1 VDSRIRFEGTYP
13 LDYLS
18 YYEVGVLFDMHIAI
32 VSGEYPPRW
41 GGIGSVVFH
50 LAGHFVQLGH
60 EVTIITRSHHE
71 KAPSQEGVEVIPV
84 RWAKLPMAFTRSYG
98 KSAIKALK
106 KLHAKK
112 PVDIINAHLPLVSW
126 KRKEFRWLEQNIAP
140 VVSCLHGSWLGE
152 KEGVKR
158 AAAAKESATWKNPND
173 LAILTTAGWYSKY
186 ERAGILE
193 SSICVA
199 NSQSTLSEFQ
209 RWYKPDENFDCEVIL
224 WGCDHKVFRPPN
236 IDNEAEQL
244 EHERIRQLYD
254 CGDEESLN
262 YSAGTNTPMLLAV
275 GRLVARKGYMTL
287 LRAMPEI
294 LQENPNAKL
303 VIVGRGHMKSS
314 LEKNAKKLGISESI
328 FIQSSLSFDEL
339 AQHFRSA
346 DLVVYPSYYEG
357 QGLIPLESLA
367 SGTPVATVDQ
377 EPLTEMID
385 GSVGGLFKRGD
396 PRDLARCVNQM
407 LASEETS
414 KKAILGRERVLST
427 YTYEH
432 NALDYVAVFERAIG
446 KRNKN

>member
-1 VDSRIRFEGTYP
+1 
-13 LDYLS
+13 
-18 YYEVGVLFDMHIAI
+18 MHIAI

-71 KAPSQEGVEVIPV
+71 KTPSQEGVEVIPV
-84 RWAKLPMAFTRSYG
+84 KWAKLPMAFTRSYG
-98 KSAIKALK
+98 KSAVKALK

-126 KRKEFRWLEQNIAP
+126 KRKEFRWLEQNVAP

-186 ERAGILE
+186 ERAGVLE

-199 NSQSTLSEFQ
+199 NSQSTLKEFQ

-236 IDNEAEQL
+236 IDDEAEQL
-244 EHERIRQLYD
+244 EHERIRELYG
-254 CGDEESLN
+254 CADEESLN
-262 YSAGTNTPMLLAV
+262 YSAKTKTPMLLAV

-314 LEKNAKKLGISESI
+314 LEKNAKKLGISDSI
-328 FIQSSLSFDEL
+328 HIQSSLSFEEL

-367 SGTPVATVDQ
+367 SGTPVATVNQ
-377 EPLTEMID
+377 EPLTEMVD
-385 GSVGGLFKRGD
+385 ESVGGLFKRGE
-396 PRDLARCVNQM
+396 PGDLARCVNDM
-407 LASEETS
+407 LASEETD
-414 KKAILGRERVLST
+414 KKAILGRERVLSR

-432 NALDYVAVFERAIG
+432 NASDYVAVFNRAIE
-446 KRNKN
+446 KRNGK

>member
-1 VDSRIRFEGTYP
+1 
-13 LDYLS
+13 
-18 YYEVGVLFDMHIAI
+18 MHIAI

-71 KAPSQEGVEVIPV
+71 KTPSQEGVEVIPV
-84 RWAKLPMAFTRSYG
+84 KWAKLPMAFTRSYG
-98 KSAIKALK
+98 KSAVKALK

-112 PVDIINAHLPLVSW
+112 PIDIINAHLPLVSW
-126 KRKEFRWLEQNIAP
+126 KRKEFTWLEQNVAP
-140 VVSCLHGSWLGE
+140 IVSCLHGSWLGE

-186 ERAGILE
+186 ERAGVLE

-199 NSQSTLSEFQ
+199 NSQSTLKEFQ
-209 RWYKPDENFDCEVIL
+209 RWYNPDENCDCDVIL
-224 WGCDHKVFRPPN
+224 WGGDHKVFRPPN
-236 IDNEAEQL
+236 IDDEAEQL
-244 EHERIRQLYD
+244 EHERIRHLYG
-254 CGDEESLN
+254 CADEESLN
-262 YSAGTNTPMLLAV
+262 YSAKTKTPMLLAV

-287 LRAMPEI
+287 LRAMPAI

-314 LEKNAKKLGISESI
+314 LEKNAKKLGISDSI
-328 FIQSSLSFDEL
+328 HIQSSLSFEEL

-367 SGTPVATVDQ
+367 SGTPVATVNQ
-377 EPLTEMID
+377 EPLTEMVD
-385 GSVGGLFKRGD
+385 DSVGGLFKRGE
-396 PRDLARCVNQM
+396 PEDLARCVNEM
-407 LASEETS
+407 LASEETA
-414 KKAILGRERVLST
+414 KKAILGRERVLSR

-432 NALDYVAVFERAIG
+432 NASDYVAVFNRAIE
-446 KRNKN
+446 KRNGK

>member
-1 VDSRIRFEGTYP
+1 
-13 LDYLS
+13 
-18 YYEVGVLFDMHIAI
+18 MHIAI

-71 KAPSQEGVEVIPV
+71 KTPSQEGVEVVPV

-106 KLHAKK
+106 KLHTKK

-158 AAAAKESATWKNPND
+158 AAEAKESATWKNPND

-199 NSQSTLSEFQ
+199 NSQSTLKEFR

-236 IDNEAEQL
+236 IDDEAEQL
-244 EHERIRQLYD
+244 EHERIRQLYG

-262 YSAGTNTPMLLAV
+262 YSAETNTPMLLAV

-287 LRAMPEI
+287 LRAMPAI
-294 LQENPNAKL
+294 LQENPHAKL

-314 LEKNAKKLGISESI
+314 LEKNAKKLGVSDSI
-328 FIQSSLSFDEL
+328 HIQSSLSFEEL

-377 EPLTEMID
+377 EPLTEMVD
-385 GSVGGLFKRGD
+385 DSVGGLFKRGD
-396 PRDLARCVNQM
+396 PEDLARCVNEM
-407 LASEETS
+407 LARDDTAQ
-414 KKAILGRERVLST
+414 KAILGRERVLST

-432 NALDYVAVFERAIG
+432 NASDYVAVFNRAIE
-446 KRNKN
+446 KRSKK

>member
-1 VDSRIRFEGTYP
+1 
-13 LDYLS
+13 
-18 YYEVGVLFDMHIAI
+18 MHIAI

-71 KAPSQEGVEVIPV
+71 KTPSQEGVEVVPV

-106 KLHAKK
+106 KLHTKK

-158 AAAAKESATWKNPND
+158 AAEAKESATWKNPND

-199 NSQSTLSEFQ
+199 NSQSTLKEFR

-236 IDNEAEQL
+236 IDDEAEQL
-244 EHERIRQLYD
+244 EHERIRQLYG

-262 YSAGTNTPMLLAV
+262 YSAETNTPMLLAV

-287 LRAMPEI
+287 LRAMPAI
-294 LQENPNAKL
+294 LQENPHAKL

-314 LEKNAKKLGISESI
+314 LEKNAKKLGVSDSI
-328 FIQSSLSFDEL
+328 HIQSSLSFEEL

-346 DLVVYPSYYEG
+346 DLVIYPSYYEG

-377 EPLTEMID
+377 EPLTEMVD
-385 GSVGGLFKRGD
+385 DSVGGLFKRGD
-396 PRDLARCVNQM
+396 PEDLARCVNEM
-407 LASEETS
+407 LARDDTAQ
-414 KKAILGRERVLST
+414 KAILGRERVLST

-432 NALDYVAVFERAIG
+432 NASDYVAVFNRAIE
-446 KRNKN
+446 KRSKK

>member
-1 VDSRIRFEGTYP
+1 
-13 LDYLS
+13 
-18 YYEVGVLFDMHIAI
+18 MHIAI

-71 KAPSQEGVEVIPV
+71 KTPSQEGVEVIPV
-84 RWAKLPMAFTRSYG
+84 KWAKLPMAFTRSYG

-112 PVDIINAHLPLVSW
+112 PIDIINAHLPLVSW
-126 KRKEFRWLEQNIAP
+126 KRKEFRWLEQNVAP

-173 LAILTTAGWYSKY
+173 LAILTTAGYYSKY
-186 ERAGILE
+186 ERAGVLE

-199 NSQSTLSEFQ
+199 NSQSTLKEFQ
-209 RWYKPDENFDCEVIL
+209 RWYKPNENFDCEVIL

-236 IDNEAEQL
+236 IDDEAEQL
-244 EHERIRQLYD
+244 EHERIRQLYG

-262 YSAGTNTPMLLAV
+262 YSAETNTPMLLAV

-287 LRAMPEI
+287 LRAMPAI

-314 LEKNAKKLGISESI
+314 LEKNAKKLGISDSI
-328 FIQSSLSFDEL
+328 HIQSSLSFEEL

-367 SGTPVATVDQ
+367 SGTPVATVNQ
-377 EPLTEMID
+377 EPLTEMVD
-385 GSVGGLFKRGD
+385 DSVGGLFKRGE
-396 PRDLARCVNQM
+396 PEDLARCVNEM
-407 LASEETS
+407 LASQETA
-414 KKAILGRERVLST
+414 KKAILGRERVLSR

-432 NALDYVAVFERAIG
+432 NASDYVAVFNRAIE
-446 KRNKN
+446 KRNGK

>member
-1 VDSRIRFEGTYP
+1 
-13 LDYLS
+13 
-18 YYEVGVLFDMHIAI
+18 MHIAI

-71 KAPSQEGVEVIPV
+71 KTPSQEGVEVIPV
-84 RWAKLPMAFTRSYG
+84 KWAKLPMAFTRSYG

-112 PVDIINAHLPLVSW
+112 PIDIINAHLPLVSW
-126 KRKEFRWLEQNIAP
+126 KRKEFRWLEQHVAP

-173 LAILTTAGWYSKY
+173 LAILTTAGYYSKY
-186 ERAGILE
+186 ERAGVLE

-199 NSQSTLSEFQ
+199 NSQSTLKEFQ

-236 IDNEAEQL
+236 IDDEAEQL
-244 EHERIRQLYD
+244 EHERIRQLYG

-262 YSAGTNTPMLLAV
+262 YSAETNTPMLLAV

-287 LRAMPEI
+287 LRAMPAI

-314 LEKNAKKLGISESI
+314 LEKNAKKLGISDSI
-328 FIQSSLSFDEL
+328 HIQSSLSFEEL

-367 SGTPVATVDQ
+367 SGTPVATVNQ
-377 EPLTEMID
+377 EPLTEMVD
-385 GSVGGLFKRGD
+385 DSVGGLFKRGE
-396 PRDLARCVNQM
+396 PEDLARCVNEM
-407 LASEETS
+407 LASQETA
-414 KKAILGRERVLST
+414 KKAILGRERVLSR

-432 NALDYVAVFERAIG
+432 NASDYVAVFNRAIE
-446 KRNKN
+446 KRNGK

>member
-1 VDSRIRFEGTYP
+1 
-13 LDYLS
+13 
-18 YYEVGVLFDMHIAI
+18 MHIAI

-71 KAPSQEGVEVIPV
+71 KTPSQEGVDVIPV

-126 KRKEFRWLEQNIAP
+126 KRKEFRWLEKNIAP

-199 NSQSTLSEFQ
+199 NSQSTLKEFH

-236 IDNEAEQL
+236 IDDEAEQL
-244 EHERIRQLYD
+244 EHERIRQLYG

-262 YSAGTNTPMLLAV
+262 YSADTNTPMLLAV

-287 LRAMPEI
+287 LRAMPAI

-314 LEKNAKKLGISESI
+314 LEKNAKKLGISDSI
-328 FIQSSLSFDEL
+328 HIQSSLSFEEL

-377 EPLTEMID
+377 EPLTEMVD
-385 GSVGGLFKRGD
+385 DSVGGLFKRGE
-396 PRDLARCVNQM
+396 PEDLARCVNEM
-407 LASEETS
+407 LASEVTAQ
-414 KKAILGRERVLST
+414 KAISGRERVLSK

-432 NALDYVAVFERAIG
+432 NASDYVAVFNRAIE
-446 KRNKN
+446 KRNGKQF

>member
-1 VDSRIRFEGTYP
+1 MDSTICFEGTYP
-13 LDYLS
+13 TDYLP
-18 YYEVGVLFDMHIAI
+18 YYGVAYLFDMHIAI

-50 LAGHFVQLGH
+50 LAGHLVQLGH
-60 EVTIITRSHHE
+60 EVSIITRSHPE
-71 KAPSQEGVEVIPV
+71 KAPSQEGVDVIPV

-98 KSAIKALK
+98 KSSIKALK
-106 KLHAKK
+106 KLHTKK
-112 PVDIINAHLPLVSW
+112 PIDVINAHLPLVSW

-173 LAILTTAGWYSKY
+173 LAILTTAGWYSRY

-199 NSQSTLSEFQ
+199 NSQSTLKEFKN
-209 RWYKPDENFDCEVIL
+209 WYKPDENFDCEVIL

-236 IDNEAEQL
+236 NDDEAEQL
-244 EHERIRQLYD
+244 EHERIRNQYG
-254 CGDEESLN
+254 CGDEASLN
-262 YSAGTNTPMLLAV
+262 YSTDTKTPMLLAV

-287 LRAMPEI
+287 LRAMPDI
-294 LQENPNAKL
+294 LQENPQAKL

-314 LEKNAKKLGISESI
+314 LEKKAKKLGISDSI

-367 SGTPVATVDQ
+367 SGTPVATVNQ
-377 EPLTEMID
+377 EPLTEMVD
-385 GSVGGLFKRGD
+385 STVGGLFERGK
-396 PRDLARCVNQM
+396 PSDLARCVNEM
-407 LASEETS
+407 LSGSDTEQ
-414 KKAILGRERVLST
+414 KANLGRERVLSN

-432 NALDYVAVFERAIG
+432 NASDYEAVFNRAIS
-446 KRNKN
+446 KQNK

>member
-1 VDSRIRFEGTYP
+1 
-13 LDYLS
+13 
-18 YYEVGVLFDMHIAI
+18 MHIAI

-71 KAPSQEGVEVIPV
+71 KTPSQEGVDVIPV

-199 NSQSTLSEFQ
+199 NSQSTLKEFQ
-209 RWYKPDENFDCEVIL
+209 RWYKPDDNFDCEVIL

-236 IDNEAEQL
+236 IDDEAEQL
-244 EHERIRQLYD
+244 EHERIRQLYG

-287 LRAMPEI
+287 LRAMPTI

-314 LEKNAKKLGISESI
+314 LEKNAKKLGISDSI
-328 FIQSSLSFDEL
+328 HIQSSLSFEEL

-367 SGTPVATVDQ
+367 SGTPVATVNQ
-377 EPLTEMID
+377 EPLTEMVD
-385 GSVGGLFKRGD
+385 DSVGGLFKRGE
-396 PRDLARCVNQM
+396 PEDLARCVNEM
-407 LASEETS
+407 LASEDTA
-414 KKAILGRERVLST
+414 KKAILGRARVLSQ

-432 NALDYVAVFERAIG
+432 NASDYVAVFNRAIE
-446 KRNKN
+446 KQNKK

>member
-1 VDSRIRFEGTYP
+1 
-13 LDYLS
+13 
-18 YYEVGVLFDMHIAI
+18 MHIAI

-50 LAGHFVQLGH
+50 LAGHFVELGH
-60 EVTIITRSHHE
+60 EVTIITRSHQDA
-71 KAPSQEGVEVIPV
+71 APSQEGVTVVTV

-98 KSAIKALK
+98 KNALKALK
-106 KLHAKK
+106 KLHSMK
-112 PVDIINAHLPLVSW
+112 PIDIINAHLPLVSW
-126 KRKEFRWLEQNIAP
+126 KRKEFSWLEQNIAP

-186 ERAGILE
+186 ERAGVLE

-199 NSQSTLSEFQ
+199 NSQSTLKEFKQWYRPSE
-209 RWYKPDENFDCEVIL
+209 DFDCEVIL

-236 IDNEAEQL
+236 IDDEAEQL
-244 EHERIRQLYD
+244 EHERIRNQYE
-254 CGDEESLN
+254 CGDEASLN
-262 YSAGTNTPMLLAV
+262 YSTETKTPMLLAV

-287 LRAMPEI
+287 LRAMPDI
-294 LQENPNAKL
+294 LNKNPNAKL

-314 LEKNAKKLGISESI
+314 LEKTAKKLGIENSI
-328 FIQSSLSFDEL
+328 FIQSSLSFNEL

-367 SGTPVATVDQ
+367 SGTPVATVGQ

-385 GSVGGLFKRGD
+385 ESVGGLFSRGD
-396 PRDLARCVNQM
+396 PVDLARCVNEM
-407 LASEETS
+407 LSSSETAT
-414 KKAILGRERVLST
+414 KAELGRKRVLSK

-432 NALDYVAVFERAIG
+432 NASDYVDVFKRAIE
-446 KRNKN
+446 KNKSK

>member
-1 VDSRIRFEGTYP
+1 
-13 LDYLS
+13 
-18 YYEVGVLFDMHIAI
+18 MHIAI

-50 LAGHFVQLGH
+50 LAGHFVELGH
-60 EVTIITRSHHE
+60 EVTIITRSHQD
-71 KAPSQEGVEVIPV
+71 AVPSQEGVTVIPV

-98 KSAIKALK
+98 KSALKALK
-106 KLHAKK
+106 KLHSNK
-112 PVDIINAHLPLVSW
+112 PIDVINAHLPLVSW
-126 KRKEFRWLEQNIAP
+126 KRKEFSWLEQNIAP

-186 ERAGILE
+186 ERAGVLE

-199 NSQSTLSEFQ
+199 NSQSTLKEFKQ
-209 RWYKPDENFDCEVIL
+209 WYGPSDDFDCEVIL

-236 IDNEAEQL
+236 IDDEAEQL
-244 EHERIRQLYD
+244 EHERIRKQYGCD
-254 CGDEESLN
+254 DEASLN
-262 YSAGTNTPMLLAV
+262 YSPETKTPMLLAV

-287 LRAMPEI
+287 LRAMPKI
-294 LQENPNAKL
+294 LENNPHSKL

-314 LEKNAKKLGISESI
+314 LEKTAKKLGIENSM
-328 FIQSSLSFDEL
+328 FIKSSLSFDEL

-377 EPLTEMID
+377 EPLTEMVD
-385 GSVGGLFKRGD
+385 ESVGGLFRRGD
-396 PRDLARCVNQM
+396 PEDLARCVNDM
-407 LASEETS
+407 LSSSETS
-414 KKAILGRERVLST
+414 TKAELGRQRVLSN

-432 NALDYVAVFERAIG
+432 NASDYVDVFNKAIE
-446 KRNKN
+446 KNKSK

>member
-1 VDSRIRFEGTYP
+1 
-13 LDYLS
+13 
-18 YYEVGVLFDMHIAI
+18 MHIAI

-71 KAPSQEGVEVIPV
+71 KTPSQEGVDVIPV

-199 NSQSTLSEFQ
+199 NSQSTLKEFQ
-209 RWYKPDENFDCEVIL
+209 RWYKPDDNFDCEVIL

-236 IDNEAEQL
+236 IDDEAEQL
-244 EHERIRQLYD
+244 EHERIRQLYG

-262 YSAGTNTPMLLAV
+262 YSAETNTPMLLAV

-287 LRAMPEI
+287 LRAMPTI

-314 LEKNAKKLGISESI
+314 LEKNAKKLGIADSI
-328 FIQSSLSFDEL
+328 HIQSSLSFEEL

-367 SGTPVATVDQ
+367 SGTPVATVNQ
-377 EPLTEMID
+377 EPLTEMVD
-385 GSVGGLFKRGD
+385 DSVGGLFKRGE
-396 PRDLARCVNQM
+396 PEDLARCVNEM
-407 LASEETS
+407 LASEDTA
-414 KKAILGRERVLST
+414 KKAILGRERVLSQ

-432 NALDYVAVFERAIG
+432 NASDYVAVFNRAIE
-446 KRNKN
+446 KQNKK

>member
-1 VDSRIRFEGTYP
+1 
-13 LDYLS
+13 
-18 YYEVGVLFDMHIAI
+18 MHIAI

-71 KAPSQEGVEVIPV
+71 KTPSQEGVDVIPV

-193 SSICVA
+193 SSVCVA
-199 NSQSTLSEFQ
+199 NSQSTLKEFQ
-209 RWYKPDENFDCEVIL
+209 RWYKPDDNFDCEVIL

-236 IDNEAEQL
+236 IDDEAEQL
-244 EHERIRQLYD
+244 EHERIRQMYG

-287 LRAMPEI
+287 LRAMPTI

-314 LEKNAKKLGISESI
+314 LEKNAKKLGVSDSI
-328 FIQSSLSFDEL
+328 HIQSSLSFEEL

-367 SGTPVATVDQ
+367 SGTPVATVNQ
-377 EPLTEMID
+377 EPLTEMVD
-385 GSVGGLFKRGD
+385 DSVGGLFKRGE
-396 PRDLARCVNQM
+396 PEDLARCVNEM
-407 LASEETS
+407 LASEDTA
-414 KKAILGRERVLST
+414 KKAILGRERVLSQ

-432 NALDYVAVFERAIG
+432 NASDYVAVFIRAIE
-446 KRNKN
+446 KRNKK

>member
-1 VDSRIRFEGTYP
+1 
-13 LDYLS
+13 
-18 YYEVGVLFDMHIAI
+18 MHIAI

-71 KAPSQEGVEVIPV
+71 KTPSQEGVEVIPV
-84 RWAKLPMAFTRSYG
+84 KWAKLPMAFTRSYG
-98 KSAIKALK
+98 KSAVKALK

-112 PVDIINAHLPLVSW
+112 PIDIINAHLPLVSW
-126 KRKEFRWLEQNIAP
+126 KRKEFRWLEQNVAP

-186 ERAGILE
+186 ERAGVLE

-199 NSQSTLSEFQ
+199 NSQSTLKEFQ

-236 IDNEAEQL
+236 IDDEAEQL
-244 EHERIRQLYD
+244 EHERIRELYG
-254 CGDEESLN
+254 CADEESLN
-262 YSAGTNTPMLLAV
+262 YSAKTKTPMLLAV

-314 LEKNAKKLGISESI
+314 LEKNAKKLGISDSI
-328 FIQSSLSFDEL
+328 HIQSSLSFEEL

-367 SGTPVATVDQ
+367 SGTPVATVNQ
-377 EPLTEMID
+377 EPLTEMVD
-385 GSVGGLFKRGD
+385 ESVGGLFKRGE
-396 PRDLARCVNQM
+396 PGDLARCVNDM
-407 LASEETS
+407 LASEETA
-414 KKAILGRERVLST
+414 KKAILGRERVLSR

-432 NALDYVAVFERAIG
+432 NASDYVAVFNRAIE
-446 KRNKN
+446 KRNGK

>member
-1 VDSRIRFEGTYP
+1 
-13 LDYLS
+13 
-18 YYEVGVLFDMHIAI
+18 MHIVI

-60 EVTIITRSHHE
+60 EVTIITRSHSE
-71 KAPSQEGVEVIPV
+71 KIPSQEGVDVIPV
-84 RWAKLPMAFTRSYG
+84 RWARLPMAFTRSYG
-98 KSAIKALK
+98 KSALKALK

-112 PVDIINAHLPLVSW
+112 PIDIINAHLPLVSW

-186 ERAGILE
+186 ERAGVLE

-199 NSQSTLSEFQ
+199 NSQSTLKEFK
-209 RWYKPDENFDCEVIL
+209 RWYKPEENFDCEVIL

-236 IDNEAEQL
+236 IDDEAEQL
-244 EHERIRQLYD
+244 EHERIRQQYG
-254 CGDEESLN
+254 CGDEEALN
-262 YSAGTNTPMLLAV
+262 YSPQTKTPMLLAV

-287 LRAMPEI
+287 LRAMPKI
-294 LQENPNAKL
+294 LNQNPNVKL

-314 LEKNAKKLGISESI
+314 LEKTAKKLGISQSI
-328 FIQSSLSFDEL
+328 FIKSSLSFEQL

-367 SGTPVATVDQ
+367 SGTPVATVNQ

-385 GSVGGLFKRGD
+385 DTVGGLFKRGD
-396 PRDLARCVNQM
+396 PDDLARCVNQM
-407 LASEETS
+407 LASADTS
-414 KKAILGRERVLST
+414 QKANLGRDRVLSN

-432 NALDYVAVFERAIG
+432 NAADYEAVFKRAISKRKNQG
-446 KRNKN
+446 KMQIFQTLD

>member
-1 VDSRIRFEGTYP
+1 
-13 LDYLS
+13 
-18 YYEVGVLFDMHIAI
+18 MHIAI

-60 EVTIITRSHHE
+60 EVTIITRSHSE
-71 KAPSQEGVEVIPV
+71 KIPSQEGVDVIPV
-84 RWAKLPMAFTRSYG
+84 RWARLPMAFTRSYG
-98 KSAIKALK
+98 KSALKALK

-112 PVDIINAHLPLVSW
+112 PIDIINAHLPLVSW

-199 NSQSTLSEFQ
+199 NSQSTLKEFK
-209 RWYKPDENFDCEVIL
+209 RWYKPEENFDCEVIL

-236 IDNEAEQL
+236 IDDEAEQL
-244 EHERIRQLYD
+244 EHERIRQQYG
-254 CGDEESLN
+254 CGDEEALN
-262 YSAGTNTPMLLAV
+262 YSPQTKTPMLLAV

-287 LRAMPEI
+287 LRAMPKI
-294 LQENPNAKL
+294 LNQNPNVKL

-314 LEKNAKKLGISESI
+314 LEKTAKKLGISQSI
-328 FIQSSLSFDEL
+328 FIKSSLSFEQL

-367 SGTPVATVDQ
+367 SGTPVATVNQ

-385 GSVGGLFKRGD
+385 DTVGGLFKRGD
-396 PRDLARCVNQM
+396 PDDLARCVNQM
-407 LASEETS
+407 LASADTS
-414 KKAILGRERVLST
+414 QKANLGRDSVLSN

-432 NALDYVAVFERAIG
+432 NAADYEAVFKRAISKRKNQG
-446 KRNKN
+446 KMQIFQILD

>member
-1 VDSRIRFEGTYP
+1 
-13 LDYLS
+13 
-18 YYEVGVLFDMHIAI
+18 MHIAI

-71 KAPSQEGVEVIPV
+71 KTPSQEGVDVIPV

-199 NSQSTLSEFQ
+199 NSQSTLKEFQ
-209 RWYKPDENFDCEVIL
+209 RWYKPDDNFDCEVIL

-236 IDNEAEQL
+236 IDDEAEQL
-244 EHERIRQLYD
+244 EHERIRQLYG

-262 YSAGTNTPMLLAV
+262 YSAETNTPMLLAV

-287 LRAMPEI
+287 LRAMPTI

-314 LEKNAKKLGISESI
+314 LEKNAKKLGISDSI
-328 FIQSSLSFDEL
+328 HIQSSLSFEEL

-367 SGTPVATVDQ
+367 SGTPVATVNQ
-377 EPLTEMID
+377 EPLTEMVD
-385 GSVGGLFKRGD
+385 DSVGGLFKRGE
-396 PRDLARCVNQM
+396 PEDLARCVNEM
-407 LASEETS
+407 LASEDTV
-414 KKAILGRERVLST
+414 KKAILGRERVLSQ

-432 NALDYVAVFERAIG
+432 NASDYVAVFIRAIE
-446 KRNKN
+446 KRNKK

>member
-1 VDSRIRFEGTYP
+1 
-13 LDYLS
+13 
-18 YYEVGVLFDMHIAI
+18 MHIAI

-71 KAPSQEGVEVIPV
+71 KTPSQEGVEVVPV

-106 KLHAKK
+106 KLHTKK

-158 AAAAKESATWKNPND
+158 AAEAKESATWKNPND

-199 NSQSTLSEFQ
+199 NSQSTLKEFR

-236 IDNEAEQL
+236 IDDEAEQL
-244 EHERIRQLYD
+244 EHERIRQLYG

-262 YSAGTNTPMLLAV
+262 YSAETNTPMLLAV

-287 LRAMPEI
+287 LRAMPAI
-294 LQENPNAKL
+294 LQENPHAKL

-314 LEKNAKKLGISESI
+314 LEKNAKKLGVSDSI
-328 FIQSSLSFDEL
+328 HIQSSLSFEEL

-367 SGTPVATVDQ
+367 SGTPVATVNQ
-377 EPLTEMID
+377 EPLTEMVD
-385 GSVGGLFKRGD
+385 DSVGGLFKRGD
-396 PRDLARCVNQM
+396 PEDLARCVNEM
-407 LASEETS
+407 LARDDTAQ
-414 KKAILGRERVLST
+414 KAILGRERVLST

-432 NALDYVAVFERAIG
+432 NASDYVAVFNRAIE
-446 KRNKN
+446 KRSKK

>member
-1 VDSRIRFEGTYP
+1 
-13 LDYLS
+13 
-18 YYEVGVLFDMHIAI
+18 MHIAI

-71 KAPSQEGVEVIPV
+71 KTPSQEGVEVIPV

-152 KEGVKR
+152 KEGVRR

-199 NSQSTLSEFQ
+199 NSQSTLKEFQ

-236 IDNEAEQL
+236 IDDESEQL
-244 EHERIRQLYD
+244 EHERIRQLYG

-262 YSAGTNTPMLLAV
+262 YSAETNTPMLLAV

-287 LRAMPEI
+287 LRAMPLI

-314 LEKNAKKLGISESI
+314 LEKNAKKLGISDSI
-328 FIQSSLSFDEL
+328 HIQSSLSFEEL

-377 EPLTEMID
+377 EPLTEMVD
-385 GSVGGLFKRGD
+385 DSVGGLFKRGE
-396 PRDLARCVNQM
+396 PEDLARCVNEM
-407 LASEETS
+407 LASEDTAQ
-414 KKAILGRERVLST
+414 KAILGRERVLST

-432 NALDYVAVFERAIG
+432 NASDYVAVFNRAIE
-446 KRNKN
+446 KRSKK